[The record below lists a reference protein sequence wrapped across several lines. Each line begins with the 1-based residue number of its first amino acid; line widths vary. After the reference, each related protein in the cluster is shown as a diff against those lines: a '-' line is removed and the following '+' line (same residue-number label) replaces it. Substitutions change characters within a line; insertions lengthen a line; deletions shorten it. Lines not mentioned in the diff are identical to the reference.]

1 VLPAAAVG
9 AVVLLV
15 PLARAAGTAAG
26 RQVLDALVPGAS
38 AALPPAVPT
47 AVLVTGTAAG
57 VALAAGLLARG
68 RRLEAA
74 ELGVLLA
81 VALVVPPLAAFGVYF
96 GCWHSLRHVARV
108 VAEDPANAGELA
120 AGRLARPLGR
130 FAAAAALPT
139 LAVLVVLGLLW
150 AAADGWRGF
159 VATDVPLLA
168 ALTLPHV
175 LVVGWLDR
183 AEGAQAGAL
192 PAGSRRMGTC
202 GMPSST

>member
-1 VLPAAAVG
+1 
-9 AVVLLV
+9 
-15 PLARAAGTAAG
+15 
-26 RQVLDALVPGAS
+26 
-38 AALPPAVPT
+38 
-47 AVLVTGTAAG
+47 
-57 VALAAGLLARG
+57 
-68 RRLEAA
+68 
-74 ELGVLLA
+74 
-81 VALVVPPLAAFGVYF
+81 
-96 GCWHSLRHVARV
+96 V
-108 VAEDPANAGELA
+108 VAEDPANAGDLA

-183 AEGAQAGAL
+183 TEGAQ
-192 PAGSRRMGTC
+192 AGSRRMGTW